1 MCVSLFWKTEK
12 RSIGIMYKKIISVLL
27 ILSTLC
33 SLCAVVSA
41 DDSGQPTIDTAKLE
55 RKAYIHA
62 AKSDPSESP
71 ESYTNIYAGEDV
83 NVYAAID
90 APNKGKKTA
99 DGKYDESE

>member
-1 MCVSLFWKTEK
+1 
-12 RSIGIMYKKIISVLL
+12 MYKKIISVLL
-27 ILSTLC
+27 IISTLC

-41 DDSGQPTIDTAKLE
+41 DGSGQQIFDTAKLE

-62 AKSDPSESP
+62 AKSDPSENP

-90 APNKGKKTA
+90 GPNKGKKTA
-99 DGKYDESE
+99 DDDTDLI